1 MDRIR
6 HLLDD
11 HRRLIAAACA
21 ALAVLAGLSSLRQA
35 PRTQPVLVARH
46 DLASGHVVTADDV
59 RVASVPRG
67 AAPDHVLRRR
77 DALGRRVAGPMRA
90 GEPLT
95 DVRLVR
101 PGALEGYG
109 PGAVYTTI
117 RVDEA
122 DATAIG
128 VGDRVDV
135 VGVDPAGETPAEVVA
150 RGVEVVTLPS
160 GDAAAARADAVASLG
175 VVTTEAGALELARAG
190 LSSRLSV
197 ITSSG

>member
-77 DALGRRVAGPMRA
+77 CLLYTSPSPRDCRKKKKPGG
-90 GEPLT
+90 G
-95 DVRLVR
+95 DGVRLGQLHR
-101 PGALEGYG
+101 
-109 PGAVYTTI
+109 
-117 RVDEA
+117 
-122 DATAIG
+122 
-128 VGDRVDV
+128 
-135 VGVDPAGETPAEVVA
+135 
-150 RGVEVVTLPS
+150 
-160 GDAAAARADAVASLG
+160 SL
-175 VVTTEAGALELARAG
+175 
-190 LSSRLSV
+190 
-197 ITSSG
+197 I